1 MRRIAVLLILICFMA
16 MIPFCAEGETLL
28 QSPVAEGWEF
38 VVGIDA
44 TGHAVAAG
52 DNTYGQCDVAD
63 WENLVS
69 VAAGREHV
77 IGLCEDGTVRFAGS
91 NEYGQGDVEQWESI
105 VMIAA
110 NYHNSYGLT
119 ADGRILCAG
128 YNNSHAPESF
138 ACVASWTD
146 VVWLAAN
153 TKWGVCAID
162 ARGHILTWDT
172 QDYEHENEHD
182 YDCVTDPVQAVME
195 PFGFIALQSDGTVVE
210 YEGILHAK
218 EGKGVMVNVYEG
230 YTIIVYDDGHVHVNE
245 ALGAQNAWEN
255 IKWADGHF
263 AITRDGRYVSR
274 YCLDPKEKLQEIL
287 DDYMAHELG
296 K

>member
-1 MRRIAVLLILICFMA
+1 MRRFAVLLILICFMA

-28 QSPVAEGWEF
+28 QSPIAEGLEF

-91 NEYGQGDVEQWESI
+91 NEYGQGDVEQWENI

-110 NYHNSYGLT
+110 DYHSSYGLT
-119 ADGRILCAG
+119 ADGHILCTG
-128 YNNSHAPESF
+128 YDYTSEAFPCIS
-138 ACVASWTD
+138 SWTD
-146 VVWLAAN
+146 VVWLKVN
-153 TKWGVCAID
+153 IWGVCAID
-162 ARGHILTWDT
+162 ARGHVLTWDD
-172 QDYEHENEHD
+172 QDYEHENVDEC
-182 YDCVTDPVQAVME
+182 DCITDPVQAVME
-195 PFGFIALQSDGTVVE
+195 PFGFIALQRDGTVVE
-210 YEGILHAK
+210 YMDRLYVK
-218 EGKGVMVNVYEG
+218 EGKGTMVNVYDG
-230 YTIIVYDDGHVHVNE
+230 YTLIVYDDGHVDVNAAFNTQE
-245 ALGAQNAWEN
+245 AWEN

-263 AITRDGRYVSR
+263 AITRDGRYVSL
-274 YCLDPKEKLQEIL
+274 YCFEPKEDLQEIL